1 MSRGRCE
8 ARSAT
13 GISSNCLR
21 RRTGVKGGRNVDEG
35 IPSSR
40 SQGSEIYRVLEAWRR
55 ETRGYLHASHDSIAL
70 KPPRMGY
77 VPFHGCLASSRFPT
91 LPPTARNL
99 RSASKQLW
107 SVGCIR
113 AGRPLAHGW
122 WPLQRSTRRT
132 ERFTREVTRVAVKI
146 RQTGDEKKK
155 FSRAASD
162 VGPAICRFP
171 CMRWRPRGAPGPI
184 GTNFK
189 AHQPALAES
198 FGG

>member
-1 MSRGRCE
+1 MHGCRLERHSE
-8 ARSAT
+8 VLL
-13 GISSNCLR
+13 IK
-21 RRTGVKGGRNVDEG
+21 RRTGRLRRPIAETVGIACLGDAARRARPLESAATVCDGGRESREGEMWDEG

-40 SQGSEIYRVLEAWRR
+40 SQGSGIYRVLDAWRR

-91 LPPTARNL
+91 LPRNL

-113 AGRPLAHGW
+113 ASRPLAHGW

-146 RQTGDEKKK
+146 RPTGDEKKK
-155 FSRAASD
+155 RFS
-162 VGPAICRFP
+162 
-171 CMRWRPRGAPGPI
+171 
-184 GTNFK
+184 
-189 AHQPALAES
+189 
-198 FGG
+198 